1 MQNFKSS
8 MATLSQ
14 QQKIREMKKKAMKEA
29 TLLYAKEQNI
39 KNSNEK
45 KRKEQTKQQKKL
57 IKNTTPTQPSAQE

>member
-1 MQNFKSS
+1 

-39 KNSNEK
+39 KNSNGK
-45 KRKEQTKQQKKL
+45 KERNKQNSRK
-57 IKNTTPTQPSAQE
+57 S